1 MPTASRGMEFGMLQF
16 RRFLYNHILW
26 FILYILILPY
36 AVLGTLMCES
46 FLVQLIIREH
56 LQASDRREKCSPC
69 FQKRGRDLRDIVIQ
83 TSFHPVL
90 LCSSLHLI
98 FTFRGSLWYQSP
110 NFFAS
115 NYPETWV
122 SFLSDLLP
130 FSIRLYML
138 CTSILSHYSL
148 SPLPFIPVYLYFF
161 LSFYCHLY
169 NFYPFPG
176 NVWREKI

>member
-1 MPTASRGMEFGMLQF
+1 MFSERNLPIILFRIKCQLQVRGWNLGCCNF
-16 RRFLYNHILW
+16 RDFFTITSFDLS
-26 FILYILILPY
+26 Y
-36 AVLGTLMCES
+36 AMLGTLMCES

-56 LQASDRREKCSPC
+56 LQASDRRERCSPC
-69 FQKRGRDLRDIVIQ
+69 LQKRGRDLRDIVIQ

-98 FTFRGSLWYQSP
+98 FTFRGSLWYQFP

-130 FSIRLYML
+130 LCICLYAL
-138 CTSILSHYSL
+138 HFHFQLLLSL
-148 SPLPFIPVYLYFF
+148 SSSFHTCVFVFF
-161 LSFYCHLY
+161 LILLLSF
-169 NFYPFPG
+169 
-176 NVWREKI
+176 I

>member
-1 MPTASRGMEFGMLQF
+1 MPTASKGMEFGMLQF
-16 RRFLYNHILW
+16 QRFLYNHILW
-26 FILYILILPY
+26 SILYTLILPY
-36 AVLGTLMCES
+36 AMLGTLMCES

-56 LQASDRREKCSPC
+56 LQASDRRERCSPC
-69 FQKRGRDLRDIVIQ
+69 LQKRGRDLRDIVIQ

-98 FTFRGSLWYQSP
+98 FTFRGSLWYEFP

-130 FSIRLYML
+130 LCICLYAL
-138 CTSILSHYSL
+138 HFHFQLLLSL
-148 SPLPFIPVYLYFF
+148 SSSFHTCVFVFF
-161 LSFYCHLY
+161 LILLLSF
-169 NFYPFPG
+169 
-176 NVWREKI
+176 I